1 MYFFYGKEAVNLQ
14 RMMPMKKCLFIVVI
28 TLGLMPF
35 SAKAQFETFRDSV
48 VQLYGV
54 VMTADSLRGLPAVSI
69 IVKGTGRGTLTNNQ
83 GVFSIVALK
92 GDQIEFSCIGFKN
105 KLTKIPT
112 DLEGNQF
119 SIIQLMINDTA
130 YLPAAIIKPRPT
142 REQFERDFVSTDV
155 PDDNI
160 EIARKN
166 TDLTTRRILMRSLPN
181 DGREAINLNLAKGA
195 QKYYYSGQAPPM
207 NIFNPFAWGE
217 FIRSW
222 KRGDYK
228 KK

>member
-1 MYFFYGKEAVNLQ
+1 MLLMRKLFFLL
-14 RMMPMKKCLFIVVI
+14 CLF
-28 TLGLMPF
+28 LGLLP
-35 SAKAQFETFRDSV
+35 SAARAQFETFRDSV

-69 IVKGTGRGTLTNNQ
+69 VVKGTGRGTLTNTQ

-92 GDQIEFSCIGFKN
+92 GDEIEFSCIGFKN
-105 KLTKIPT
+105 KITKIPVE
-112 DLEGNQF
+112 LPGNQF
-119 SIIQLMINDTA
+119 SIIQLMVNDTTF
-130 YLPAAIIKPRPT
+130 LPAAIIKPRPT

-166 TDLTTRRILMRSLPN
+166 TDITTRRILMRTLPS
-181 DGREAINLNLAKGA
+181 DGKEAINMNLARGA
-195 QKYYYSGQAPPM
+195 QKYYYSGQAPPV

>member
-1 MYFFYGKEAVNLQ
+1 MHL
-14 RMMPMKKCLFIVVI
+14 MKKLALFILI
-28 TLGLMPF
+28 LSAIKPF
-35 SAKAQFETFRDSV
+35 SAHAQFENFKDSV

-54 VMTADSLRGLPAVSI
+54 VMTADSLQGLPAVSI

-92 GDQIEFSCIGFKN
+92 GDNIEFSCIGFKN
-105 KLTKIPT
+105 KITLIPT
-112 DLEGNQF
+112 DLVGNQF
-119 SIIQLMINDTA
+119 SIIQLMINDTT
-130 YLPAAIIKPRPT
+130 YLPAAIIKPRPS
-142 REQFERDFVSTDV
+142 REQFERDFVNTDV

-160 EIARKN
+160 ELARKN
-166 TDLTTRRILMRSLPN
+166 TDMATRRILMRSLPR
-181 DGREAINLNLAKGA
+181 DGKESVNLTLAKNA
-195 QKYYYSGQAPPM
+195 QKYYYTGQAPPM

-228 KK
+228 RK